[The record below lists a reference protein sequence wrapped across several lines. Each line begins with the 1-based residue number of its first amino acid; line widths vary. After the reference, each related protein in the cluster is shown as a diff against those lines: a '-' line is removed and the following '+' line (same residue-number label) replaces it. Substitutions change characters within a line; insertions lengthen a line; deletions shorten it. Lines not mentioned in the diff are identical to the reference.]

1 MIETVNPVADE
12 WTQEYALYAASG
24 RSVLLT
30 EALSTFLTTTV
41 EVGRRP
47 VVLTRPDAR
56 ISSLATLA
64 LGRCGAFWAVRDD
77 SGVYDGLSGLE
88 ITSFADLWAPPVA
101 DRRRLPGFG
110 QPQTDSIAALMFEV
124 YAHHRVSSSLSMGA
138 LAEQVV
144 SSLGGS
150 RLDVWGTV
158 EPLAEDWNDG
168 ALTEVIRRSM
178 PDSDVVHGRAADG
191 SFVAISAG
199 RTRRG
204 VHELVKGG
212 VPAGPYAPAKT
223 ELVGRARRML
233 THVHGAFLPSIGL
246 VSVAELDAGATQR
259 AAARRP
265 EAPLAVLLGPAAVHG
280 LEVDLDWLRRRHDVT
295 VLGRQRTPSL
305 LVCFGAPDRGMWDQ
319 MIAFARDLGPE
330 AIGRTMMLD
339 GRTA

>member
-1 MIETVNPVADE
+1 
-12 WTQEYALYAASG
+12 
-24 RSVLLT
+24 
-30 EALSTFLTTTV
+30 
-41 EVGRRP
+41 
-47 VVLTRPDAR
+47 
-56 ISSLATLA
+56 
-64 LGRCGAFWAVRDD
+64 
-77 SGVYDGLSGLE
+77 
-88 ITSFADLWAPPVA
+88 
-101 DRRRLPGFG
+101 
-110 QPQTDSIAALMFEV
+110 
-124 YAHHRVSSSLSMGA
+124 
-138 LAEQVV
+138 
-144 SSLGGS
+144 
-150 RLDVWGTV
+150 
-158 EPLAEDWNDG
+158 
-168 ALTEVIRRSM
+168 
-178 PDSDVVHGRAADG
+178 
-191 SFVAISAG
+191 
-199 RTRRG
+199 